1 MIINYDSPGQLCNR
15 IWSLLPS
22 IAYGLEYKEKV
33 LAINLYKYSV
43 DFENLDSNKYI
54 RFASG
59 KLVQRFL
66 LSMKARGY
74 IQNGQPNIFSKL
86 FKLNL
91 IEGWSN
97 RLGNEELVI
106 KHSGEIR
113 KIFTF
118 RSEVTGAVDAVFSK
132 FNREIVIGVHIR
144 RGDYAEW
151 NDGAYYYTD
160 EEYLHVMRDIEKQFN
175 DKGQNIKFLLCSNES
190 LDIEHFKGLDCFII
204 SDSSGPKDLY
214 ALSKCSYITGPP
226 SSYSQWASFFGE
238 KPLRLIINANEKI
251 LLSDFS
257 QIIAL
262 NRLKNGDVINID

>member
-33 LAINLYKYSV
+33 LAINLDKYSL
-43 DFENLDSNKYI
+43 DFENLNSNKYI
-54 RFASG
+54 RFASR
-59 KLVQRFL
+59 KFVRRFL

-74 IQNGQPNIFSKL
+74 IRNGKPNIFSKL
-86 FKLNL
+86 FRFNL

-106 KHSGEIR
+106 KHSDEIR

-118 RSEVTGAVDAVFSK
+118 RSEVTDVVDALFS
-132 FNREIVIGVHIR
+132 NLNDRIVVGVHIR

-151 NDGAYYYTD
+151 NNGIYYYTD
-160 EEYLHVMRDIEKQFN
+160 EEYLHVMKDIKKQFDN
-175 DKGQNIKFLLCSNES
+175 KGQNTKFLLCSNES
-190 LDIEHFKGLDCFII
+190 LDIEHFEELDCFII
-204 SDSSGPKDLY
+204 PDSSGPKDLY
-214 ALSKCSYITGPP
+214 ALSKCSYIIGPP
-226 SSYSQWASFFGE
+226 SSYSQWASYLGK
-238 KPLRLIINANEKI
+238 KPIRLILKANENV
-251 LLSDFS
+251 LLSEFS

-262 NRLKNGDVINID
+262 NKLENGDVINID